1 MVFEKVICKYLP
13 KIVAPMGCY
22 LHWIVKRGSL
32 RRQQV
37 MEVQIR
43 GHLRWTCRHH
53 MERNHHRVTCCMAS
67 VLGTFFLKIYRSVIY
82 QKISFVQSKRWSKL
96 IFFFTFWRIDKNFN
110 FNPPETAWSSSER
123 TFFKHKF
130 GCGVNCPVMTFAWSS
145 KSLKLIFS

>member
-82 QKISFVQSKRWSKL
+82 QKISFVQSKRWPKL
-96 IFFFTFWRIDKNFN
+96 KNLSLFGELIKISILTHLK
-110 FNPPETAWSSSER
+110 PRGRLLKEPSSNMNSDA
-123 TFFKHKF
+123 
-130 GCGVNCPVMTFAWSS
+130 GSIVQ
-145 KSLKLIFS
+145 